1 MGLVTEVLKSFSK
14 DGKSLDRADM
24 EKYYRDLIG
33 EAQAKKSCPEELE
46 KSFEAWLGQIDL
58 DGDGQVSQL
67 ELACYL

>member
-1 MGLVTEVLKSFSK
+1 
-14 DGKSLDRADM
+14 M